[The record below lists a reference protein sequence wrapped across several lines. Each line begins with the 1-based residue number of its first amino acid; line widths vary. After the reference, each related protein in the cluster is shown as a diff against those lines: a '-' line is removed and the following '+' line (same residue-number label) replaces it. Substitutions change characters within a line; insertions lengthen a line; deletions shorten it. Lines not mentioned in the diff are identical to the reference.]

1 MRYTKG
7 SIILSETQDY
17 PILRQVLQCGFVT
30 HDQLHQFMRL
40 SFHERSR
47 NSFNNR
53 MRRLVKHNVVAQGCS
68 PLVPGTRYYAIPT
81 ETAAAL
87 AGRGPL
93 YAGAITGLQKR
104 REQDALAHAI
114 ELNEIHLALAGSGLL
129 IRWKP
134 EGEIRV
140 QNVQTDFGHAKDYD
154 AVVTVQ
160 GPNGESRFALEYER
174 TPKREPQYFDIQ
186 RKLDTEA
193 RVNCVLYL
201 APSHYALSQI
211 QKWFRHAKPTVV
223 FGVAPEFRKELLET
237 RVTGPRHTMPVA
249 FGKILR

>member
-7 SIILSETQDY
+7 SIVLSETQDY

-30 HDQLHQFMRL
+30 HDQLYQFMRL

-53 MRRLVKHNVVAQGCS
+53 MRRLVKHSVVAQSCS
-68 PLVPGTRYYAIPT
+68 PLVPGSRYYAIPT

-93 YAGAITGLQKR
+93 YVGAITGLQKR
-104 REQDALAHAI
+104 REHDALAHAI

-134 EGEIRV
+134 EGEIRA
-140 QNVQTDFGHAKDYD
+140 QNVQTAFGHAKDYD

-186 RKLDTEA
+186 RKLGAENARRLCSVSGANPLRALTGSEVVSPHEADGSVRCRA
-193 RVNCVLYL
+193 RV
-201 APSHYALSQI
+201 PQ
-211 QKWFRHAKPTVV
+211 R
-223 FGVAPEFRKELLET
+223 
-237 RVTGPRHTMPVA
+237 A
-249 FGKILR
+249 FGNARHGAKA